1 MQHMDIRE
9 PLSTLRTLLEQRLGV
24 ELAGYQF
31 WLQDA
36 QMVSCCIHLDVIF
49 DTMMKGY
56 VLLNQISWFSGEY
69 FCFIFCLDLGL
80 KVNCAY
86 LNFTLYCVVLSVLV
100 ILHVLVFSFIILSFE
115 AMLYVQLAKPF

>member
-36 QMVSCCIHLDVIF
+36 QMVSCQIHLFVIF
-49 DTMMKGY
+49 DAMM
-56 VLLNQISWFSGEY
+56 
-69 FCFIFCLDLGL
+69 
-80 KVNCAY
+80 
-86 LNFTLYCVVLSVLV
+86 
-100 ILHVLVFSFIILSFE
+100 
-115 AMLYVQLAKPF
+115 

>member
-36 QMVSCCIHLDVIF
+36 QMVSCHIHLHVIF
-49 DTMMKGY
+49 DTMMQGY
-56 VLLNQISWFSGEY
+56 VILNQISLCSGKY
-69 FCFIFCLDLGL
+69 CCFIFCLDLGL
-80 KVNCAY
+80 H
-86 LNFTLYCVVLSVLV
+86 T
-100 ILHVLVFSFIILSFE
+100 
-115 AMLYVQLAKPF
+115 